1 MANQPKVRKIP
12 TRRCVGC
19 GEHFTKG
26 ELIRVV
32 RSPEGAFS
40 IDLAGR
46 APGRGAYLCKST
58 ACLQK
63 AKKTRRLEAAFSSKI
78 EEEVYL
84 RLEEE
89 LARTES
95 AE

>member
-1 MANQPKVRKIP
+1 MSTVKKIP
-12 TRRCVGC
+12 MRKCTGC
-19 GEHFTKG
+19 GEMK
-26 ELIRVV
+26 EKKAMMRVLKCE
-32 RSPEGAFS
+32 EG
-40 IDLAGR
+40 IVLDTTGKKN
-46 APGRGAYLCKST
+46 GRGAYLCKNT

-63 AKKTRRLEAAFSSKI
+63 AKKTKRLEAAFSSKI

-84 RLEEE
+84 RLEEK